1 MRKAVESIKLD
12 LRTVAIAAPVQQA
25 VRDSAAISWSQLRDL
40 NSRPTVYE
48 RVALSGHERAEE
60 CQRVPRGE
68 SAVERRCPVVAAGV
82 TLVGAAGNGLAA
94 KSVAAHAAWVRS
106 KIEEVVRLLDDGDVG
121 GARQLLGEILES

>member
-48 RVALSGHERAEE
+48 RVEVSGHAGAKQGQVAPPEE
-60 CQRVPRGE
+60 DRENSG
-68 SAVERRCPVVAAGV
+68 CPVVAADV
-82 TLVGAAGNGLAA
+82 TRVGEASNGLAA
-94 KSVAAHAAWVRS
+94 TSDAAFAAWVLA
-106 KIEEVVRLLDDGDVG
+106 LLDAGDVA
-121 GARQLLGEILES
+121 GARALLEEILESS

>member
-48 RVALSGHERAEE
+48 RVEGSGQDGASERHV
-60 CQRVPRGE
+60 VPPDDNGE
-68 SAVERRCPVVAAGV
+68 NSGCPVVAADVIGEG
-82 TLVGAAGNGLAA
+82 GASNGLPATP
-94 KSVAAHAAWVRS
+94 VAACAAR
-106 KIEEVVRLLDDGDVG
+106 RALALLDDGDVT
-121 GARQLLGEILES
+121 GARALLEEIIRSS

>member
-48 RVALSGHERAEE
+48 RVGLSGHEGAK
-60 CQRVPRGE
+60 QRHVVPPDENSENSG
-68 SAVERRCPVVAAGV
+68 CPVVAADV
-82 TLVGAAGNGLAA
+82 TRVGKASNGLAA
-94 KSVAAHAAWVRS
+94 TSDAACAAR
-106 KIEEVVRLLDDGDVG
+106 RALALLDVGDVA
-121 GARQLLGEILES
+121 GARALLEEIVKSS